1 MFLHEELYSVF
12 RQLAFCLIN
21 SVTVNF
27 RSVNWTQLQ
36 LHEEARYKLNVGLE
50 IQTSYI
56 VFLASEVFSQ
66 VYIAS
71 RYTVL

>member
-1 MFLHEELYSVF
+1 MFLYEVLYSLF

-21 SVTVNF
+21 SVT
-27 RSVNWTQLQ
+27 RKLSVNWTQLQ
-36 LHEEARYKLNVGLE
+36 LHEEARYKLNVRLE

-66 VYIAS
+66 VYIA
-71 RYTVL
+71 